1 MDGPGPRLISLS
13 FEGMQPIACFGGG
26 RPRIY
31 LIRTPVKDYHA
42 SRSVLGTPMLEMCK
56 GLTAA
61 ASRDRRSSFPDHGLK
76 PLNSISA

>member
-42 SRSVLGTPMLEMCK
+42 SRSVLGTPMLPPRLV
-56 GLTAA
+56 GTAVVPFRITVL
-61 ASRDRRSSFPDHGLK
+61 SH
-76 PLNSISA
+76 